1 MKQEKFN
8 ISIERKV
15 LRLNQKAK
23 CKAFSY
29 PKAFGNKEKNNF
41 IKATGEDASVLTLK
55 TPVETNISEVYN
67 KLEEITNV
75 VYVELYNQ
83 KELIWPFSN
92 FEEISLSNKITLSID
107 KEFYNE
113 IKKVNNNLPEN
124 IEEAYKNLK
133 KQFKSKIELYENIF
147 GKCTL
152 KINKNNIEISNI
164 KPNYKD
170 RITITENQVLFL
182 VTLIFGLL
190 ENIEKQSLTE
200 ISKHLTKIAKA
211 YLLKSVDSI
220 KEITISVK
228 DKSNLPEEKLTFQE
242 KVEIANQYMDDGYV
256 TRYGMKKYTNLVSE
270 SVCIIKDAISQG
282 IDYKILNELKSVVEF
297 NYNGH
302 KEFVI
307 EGNKTNRDNYIFPI
321 ITDDKFIAKQ
331 IMLEAGLNVPKAIL
345 LDKAMEQEEVENLV
359 SPFYNKT
366 LVVKPRN
373 TNYGTGITVFSK
385 KASKKQILNAIEYAF
400 RFDDNILI
408 EEFVKGMEYRFLV
421 VNGKCLSVIHRRA
434 ASVVGDGKSTIREL
448 MIIKDREPWHVL
460 NKCPMKMDEPVNE
473 YLKLSGYTL
482 DTIPPVGKRIT
493 LRSNSNGSTG
503 GEALDFTEVVPARF
517 KRIAEKAANAFDAK
531 ITGVDIIIDDFEK
544 EDYSIIEINDNPG
557 YSINE
562 WPYEPNEGKGV
573 KIGLYIL
580 RLLGYEV

>member
-1 MKQEKFN
+1 MKLEKFN
-8 ISIERKV
+8 ISIEREV
-15 LRLNQKAK
+15 LRLNQKAE
-23 CKAFSY
+23 CKTFSY
-29 PKAFGNKEKNNF
+29 PKAFGNKERNNF
-41 IKATGEDASVLTLK
+41 IKTTGENNNILILK
-55 TPVETNISEVYN
+55 SPAETNVAEAYN

-83 KELIWPFSN
+83 KELLWPFSN
-92 FEEISLSNKITLSID
+92 FEEINLSNKITLSID

-133 KQFKSKIELYENIF
+133 KQFKAKIELYENIF

-152 KINKNNIEISNI
+152 KLNKNNIEIINI
-164 KPNYKD
+164 KQNFKN
-170 RITITENQVLFL
+170 RITITENQILFL
-182 VTLIFGLL
+182 VTLIFSLL
-190 ENIEKQSLTE
+190 ENIELNTLTE
-200 ISKHLTKIAKA
+200 MSKHLSKIAKN
-211 YLLKSVDSI
+211 YLLKSTDSI
-220 KEITISVK
+220 KEITSLA
-228 DKSNLPEEKLTFQE
+228 KSKTYFSEEKLSKEE
-242 KVEIANQYMDDGYV
+242 KILIARKYMEEGYQ
-256 TRYGMKKYTNLVSE
+256 TRYGMKKYTKLVSA
-270 SVCIIKDAISQG
+270 SVCILKDAISQG

-307 EGNKTNRDNYIFPI
+307 EGNKTDRDNYIFPI

-345 LDKAMEQEEVENLV
+345 LDKTMDEEDIENLV
-359 SPFYNKT
+359 SPFYNQT

-421 VNGKCLSVIHRRA
+421 VDGKCLSIVHRRA
-434 ASVVGDGKSTIREL
+434 ASVIGDGKSTIREL
-448 MIIKDREPWHVL
+448 MLLKDKEPWHVL
-460 NKCPMKMDEPVNE
+460 TGCPMKMDEPVNE

-482 DTIPPVGKRIT
+482 DSVPPKDKRIT

-503 GEALDFTEVVPARF
+503 GETLDFTDEVSTRF

-531 ITGVDIIIDDFEK
+531 ISGVDIIIDDFKK

-562 WPYEPNEGKGV
+562 WPYEPNEGRGV